1 MVGGGQGRPGR
12 VVVEWAAGVGG
23 PAGADL
29 LAGQAVVCDLLAG
42 DVACDA
48 EAWLRIADVII
59 CRPGPAA
66 GLPAVLRSV
75 LLRYP
80 GCAVAAAGL
89 DGGACLMSAPGHDS
103 VRITAER
110 GDGPPWPGPLACA
123 AFAHSWLVAG
133 LPLRSLQEARLR
145 AVSPGPDGA
154 ISLAGRGMAPAWFS
168 VSYASVGPALPSRS
182 RSSAASGASAC
193 S

>member
-1 MVGGGQGRPGR
+1 MVGGGEGRPGR
-12 VVVEWAAGVGG
+12 VVAEWAASVGG

-42 DVACDA
+42 DAACDA

-75 LLRYP
+75 LSRYP

-89 DGGACLMSAPGHDS
+89 DGSVCLVSAPGHDPRQDHRRTRGWPAVARSAGMCGVS
-103 VRITAER
+103 VQ
-110 GDGPPWPGPLACA
+110 LACGRA
-123 AFAHSWLVAG
+123 AAEELALGPAAGSLARPGWHRGPGRARDGAG
-133 LPLRSLQEARLR
+133 LVQRELCIRR
-145 AVSPGPDGA
+145 PG
-154 ISLAGRGMAPAWFS
+154 LA
-168 VSYASVGPALPSRS
+168 
-182 RSSAASGASAC
+182 
-193 S
+193 

>member
-1 MVGGGQGRPGR
+1 MAGGGQGRPGR
-12 VVVEWAAGVGG
+12 VVVEWAASVGG

-29 LAGQAVVCDLLAG
+29 PAGQAVVCDLLAG
-42 DVACDA
+42 DAACDA

-66 GLPAVLRSV
+66 GLSAVLRSA
-75 LLRYP
+75 LSRYP

-89 DGGACLMSAPGHDS
+89 NGGACLMSAPGHDP

-110 GDGPPWPGPLACA
+110 GDGPLWPGPLACA

-133 LPLRSLQEARLR
+133 LPLRSLHSARLR
-145 AVSPGPDGA
+145 AVSPGPDGTVG
-154 ISLAGRGMAPAWFS
+154 LAGRGM
-168 VSYASVGPALPSRS
+168 VSALVQRELCIRRPGL
-182 RSSAASGASAC
+182 A
-193 S
+193 